1 MLSSILILYSLS
13 VSLLIIFCSKL
24 QSTDNLYPVYMNV
37 IYRNIHAF
45 NLLCTTHIIFIALMV
60 VFLVIIIGRL
70 IAPWSVLARAWFK
83 PKTIKLVFVVSLLS
97 TQYYA

>member
-1 MLSSILILYSLS
+1 MLSSVLILYSLS

-45 NLLCTTHIIFIALMV
+45 SLLCTTQISFISLMV
-60 VFLVIIIGRL
+60 VFLVLIIGRL
-70 IAPWSVLARAWFK
+70 IAPYSMLDRAWFN
-83 PKTIKLVFVVSLLS
+83 PKIIQLVFVVSLLS
-97 TQYYA
+97 THYYV